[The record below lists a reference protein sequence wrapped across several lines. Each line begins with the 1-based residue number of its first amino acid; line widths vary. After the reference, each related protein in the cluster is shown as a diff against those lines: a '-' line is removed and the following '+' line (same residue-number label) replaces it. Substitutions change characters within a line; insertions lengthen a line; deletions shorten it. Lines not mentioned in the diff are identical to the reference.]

1 MINAL
6 TVDVEDYFMVSAF
19 SDIVK
24 FDEWNNYES
33 RVAKNVYI
41 ILDTFE
47 KFSTKAT
54 FFILGWLARQYPR
67 LVRDICE
74 AGHEIASHGYN
85 HKILYNLSP
94 AEFRHDIK
102 VSKEILEDIV
112 GEGIYGYRAPSYS
125 ISKSTLWALD
135 ILVEEGFIYDSSIFP
150 IFHDIYGFPG
160 ARRSPHM
167 IQTGSG
173 SIMEFPPSTIR
184 ILGINIPVAG
194 GGYLR
199 LLPFEFIKYS
209 IKRLNEKEKIMAVIY
224 FHPWEIDVDQPRL
237 KACLKS
243 RFRHYINLHKTL
255 SKVEGLLK
263 NFKFKPLKSLY
274 FNNEQQS

>member
-33 RVAKNVYI
+33 RVEKNVYI
-41 ILDTFE
+41 ILDTLE
-47 KFSTKAT
+47 KFSTKAS
-54 FFILGWLARQYPR
+54 FFILGWLARRYPK
-67 LVRDICE
+67 LVRDIYE

-85 HKILYNLSP
+85 HKVLYNLSP
-94 AEFRHDIK
+94 AEFRDDIK
-102 VSKEILEDIV
+102 VSKKILEDIV
-112 GEGIYGYRAPSYS
+112 GDRIYGYRAPSYS
-125 ISKSTLWALD
+125 ISKTTLWALD

-160 ARRSPHM
+160 SKRSPHM

-209 IKRLNEKEKIMAVIY
+209 IKRLNEKEKTMAVIY

-255 SKVEGLLK
+255 SKIEGLLK

-274 FNNEQQS
+274 FNE